1 MIIKELWRYP
11 VKSLAGEM
19 LQQARLSE
27 FGVEGDRRVV
37 VVRPSGRVMTAR
49 SHPRLLS
56 LKGSTGPDGE
66 PQINGKPWSDAEAL
80 ALVREAAGEA
90 VELVKVQGTESFDV
104 LPLSVATDGAVAYL
118 GVDRRRFRPN
128 IFLGGVEGLAERAWQ
143 GRALHIGNVVVRLV
157 QLRSRCVMTTWDPD
171 TQVQDPSVLRRIVE
185 ELDGR
190 LSLDSAVERGGVIRV
205 GDEVELVPR

>member
-1 MIIKELWRYP
+1 MYIKELWRYP
-11 VKSLAGEM
+11 VKSLAGEP

-56 LKGSTGPDGE
+56 LKGKLGPDGE
-66 PQINGKPWSDAEAL
+66 ALINGRSWSDAESL
-80 ALVREAAGEA
+80 ALVRTAAGEA
-90 VELVKVQGTESFDV
+90 VELVKVQGAESFDV

-128 IFLGGVEGLAERAWQ
+128 LLIGGVEGLAEREWQ
-143 GRALHIGNVVVRLV
+143 GLALRIGNVVVRMV
-157 QLRSRCVMTTWDPD
+157 ELRGRCVMTTWDPD

-185 ELDGR
+185 ELGGR
-190 LSLDSAVERGGVIRV
+190 FSLDSSVERAGVIRV
-205 GDEVELVPR
+205 GDEVELVKE